1 MKSEIKD
8 VTTKI
13 GKYPCLMQNNNN
25 PNLIVLFT
33 KPCTGMCVASD
44 TAESQVGV
52 YETWAPPEHW
62 SIFVGEVVLS
72 N

>member
-13 GKYPCLMQNNNN
+13 VKYPCLMQNNHN
-25 PNLIVLFT
+25 PNLVVLFER
-33 KPCTGMCVASD
+33 PGIGMCVASD
-44 TAESQVGV
+44 TKSQVGT
-52 YETWAPPEHW
+52 YQNWAFLQHW